1 MLDGE
6 IVEHGSTRSVLTAPE
21 HEYTRRLLDASD
33 LEARR

>member
-6 IVEHGSTRSVLTAPE
+6 IVEAGSTREVLTSPK
-21 HEYTRRLLDASD
+21 HEYTRKLLDASD